1 MNIWIVLILRNSK
14 WLCDKRPFLSKSFEY
29 FPNYF
34 LRINFYNLNCW
45 VKAFAQPMFLV
56 QNVKYRNSFL
66 QNGCSDLHCHSRMNI
81 FITSYLHQQYYLFCT
96 LVSKWGWG
104 KELHCFN
111 FYLFDSLTYALKCS
125 IVLGEITQTIQEF
138 KNLFF
143 KQFVWNEKN

>member
-1 MNIWIVLILRNSK
+1 M
-14 WLCDKRPFLSKSFEY
+14 
-29 FPNYF
+29 
-34 LRINFYNLNCW
+34 NCW

-143 KQFVWNEKN
+143 KQFVGSVGEVERIHLLDWMLCVVVRVLLRVETGSFSTQ